1 MTETAFRVLRGEFT
15 GHHDRASTI
24 PGSLSARLAL
34 LLPFVA
40 VSILPFLPTSVN
52 MIPIGGLLSISSI
65 QIAHCH

>member
-1 MTETAFRVLRGEFT
+1 MLRGEFT

-40 VSILPFLPTSVN
+40 VSILPFLATSVN
-52 MIPIGGLLSISSI
+52 MIPIGHLLSLPST
-65 QIAHCH
+65 QTARHRR